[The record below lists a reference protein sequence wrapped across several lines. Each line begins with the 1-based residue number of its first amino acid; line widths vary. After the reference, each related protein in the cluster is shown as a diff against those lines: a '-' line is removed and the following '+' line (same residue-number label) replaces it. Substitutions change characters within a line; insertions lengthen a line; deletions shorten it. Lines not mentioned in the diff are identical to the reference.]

1 MLSRTEASEI
11 FKATIAHHEA
21 MVSGWEQFQRLH
33 RGKNLMLFL
42 FGYFD
47 ESGKFHDRDG
57 LITLCGFIADGDHW
71 TPFENEWRDLLVKH
85 KLPKL
90 RMADF
95 YSLCRAKGWDDGK
108 ANEVLTEFVDKMR
121 ERVQYGFGIA
131 LDGKYF
137 QHKYKIA
144 GKPVKDPR
152 RFCVQRLLK
161 TIRNAFVAAGEPSPK
176 LAITFDDDEEFAID
190 CYKIISRLRSDPKNS
205 NLKDMVVSTGFAV
218 DDIYTPLHAA
228 DILASL
234 SRERLMTGSL
244 PTLLERLGTPAPD
257 FILRF
262 DGGEFWDKDGID
274 KNWKEL
280 QLADDMSR
288 KQKKS

>member
-1 MLSRTEASEI
+1 MLSQTQASEI
-11 FKATIAHHEA
+11 FRATIHHHEA
-21 MVSGWEQFQRLH
+21 MVSGWERL
-33 RGKNLMLFL
+33 RQGRNLMLFL

-47 ESGKFHDRDG
+47 ESGKFHDQDG
-57 LITLCGFIADGDHW
+57 LITLCGFISDGEHW
-71 TPFENEWRDLLVKH
+71 STFENEWAELLRKH
-85 KLPKL
+85 KFSKI
-90 RMADF
+90 RMAEF
-95 YSLCRAKGWDDGK
+95 YSQCRAKGWTDNK
-108 ANEVLTEFVDKMR
+108 VHEVLTEFVDKIR
-121 ERVQYGFGIA
+121 ERVEFGFGIA

-161 TIRNAFVAAGEPSPK
+161 TIRNAFVAAGEASPK

-190 CYKIISRLRSDPKNS
+190 CYKIISRLRSDPKNAD
-205 NLKDMVVSTGFAV
+205 LKDMIVSTGFAV

-234 SRERLMTGSL
+234 SRERLTTGAL
-244 PTLLERLGTPAPD
+244 PALLERLGTPVSE

-262 DGGEFWDKDGID
+262 DGGEFWDKAAID
-274 KNWKEL
+274 KNWRDIER
-280 QLADDMSR
+280 AGDMPA
-288 KQKKS
+288 KSKG